1 MGIAAGEARMPRYD
15 MPRATVNLFVR
26 IILIF
31 GSACVLVSVLVPY
44 NEPLLLGTSNVAASP
59 FVIAMGY
66 AGIKVL
72 PDIINVVL
80 LICLCCI
87 GSESIFIASR
97 VQTAMSKMGM
107 FPAIFGKVDSKGR
120 PILSLATCFI
130 IAIAMTYMCVSTTGA
145 IAFNWFSSV
154 SATTTFFAW
163 MASLP
168 RMLLSSDANRP
179 QVIPITNWCMHRAL
193 RAQGDRAFSEPYA
206 VKNKF
211 WPCESIF
218 LFTATLF
225 TFACTFYVSL
235 IPATGSPSAEAFFET
250 MLCFPVFVTAFI
262 GYKLWFRTKIQDPK
276 TADLISGRR
285 PITDEEYKFLD
296 AYYAQPLWMRFVSYV
311 RF

>member
-1 MGIAAGEARMPRYD
+1 
-15 MPRATVNLFVR
+15 
-26 IILIF
+26 
-31 GSACVLVSVLVPY
+31 
-44 NEPLLLGTSNVAASP
+44 
-59 FVIAMGY
+59 
-66 AGIKVL
+66 
-72 PDIINVVL
+72 
-80 LICLCCI
+80 
-87 GSESIFIASR
+87 
-97 VQTAMSKMGM
+97 
-107 FPAIFGKVDSKGR
+107 
-120 PILSLATCFI
+120 
-130 IAIAMTYMCVSTTGA
+130 MTYMCVSTTGA